1 MLVLLFFLLAAMA
14 LALPFPQRRIA
25 PKAVYVP
32 VGNSGY
38 VYYVNVTVGTPP
50 QPASLFIDTGSDLT
64 WIDDKSTHCLPGS
77 SPASC
82 ADNLALFD
90 PAQSDSYTLL
100 NQSAFDDWFA
110 DFDRVRGDYFTDKFG
125 IGSLAVSSAQKPFSL
140 QGYTMG
146 LAKTGTYHPGKYGMI
161 GLSPR
166 FPSDLPPGAVHKDNP
181 GSAEMLA
188 LMKQQDII
196 RTRSFSMSLGHREAH
211 SGSLLFGAYDPSKFE
226 GSLAVVPMQKDSDFD
241 RFMDYQV
248 NVSSVAL
255 TDSRGTTKRITPTT
269 FNSIAM
275 LDSGTVMSILSKD
288 LYRALVE
295 ATGAHYIPSKAD
307 GRLWLD
313 CKKIPVGSMNF
324 EFGNLGERS
333 QIAVKLAD
341 FFAPGQEP
349 EADGS
354 TLCEFS
360 ANDEAH
366 DDTLA
371 LNQSFMRSAYIVHHL
386 DEKVIGLAQ
395 AKDVDQG
402 VGSFEDVVEIKPGD
416 SMFRLE

>member
-1 MLVLLFFLLAAMA
+1 
-14 LALPFPQRRIA
+14 
-25 PKAVYVP
+25 
-32 VGNSGY
+32 
-38 VYYVNVTVGTPP
+38 
-50 QPASLFIDTGSDLT
+50 
-64 WIDDKSTHCLPGS
+64 
-77 SPASC
+77 
-82 ADNLALFD
+82 
-90 PAQSDSYTLL
+90 
-100 NQSAFDDWFA
+100 
-110 DFDRVRGDYFTDKFG
+110 
-125 IGSLAVSSAQKPFSL
+125 
-140 QGYTMG
+140 MG

-181 GSAEMLA
+181 ESAEMLA

-226 GSLAVVPMQKDSDFD
+226 GSLAVVPMQKDTDFD
-241 RFMDYQV
+241 RYMEYQV

-255 TDSRGTTKRITPTT
+255 TNSRGTTKRITPTA

-275 LDSGTVMSILSKD
+275 LDSGTVMSILTKD

-295 ATGAHYIPSKAD
+295 ATGAHYIDSKAD
-307 GRLWLD
+307 GRLWVD
-313 CKKIPVGSMNF
+313 CKKIPVGSMDF
-324 EFGNLGERS
+324 EFGGLGERS
-333 QIAVKLAD
+333 RIAVKLAD
-341 FFAPGQEP
+341 FFEPEHGQES

-366 DDTLA
+366 NGTLA